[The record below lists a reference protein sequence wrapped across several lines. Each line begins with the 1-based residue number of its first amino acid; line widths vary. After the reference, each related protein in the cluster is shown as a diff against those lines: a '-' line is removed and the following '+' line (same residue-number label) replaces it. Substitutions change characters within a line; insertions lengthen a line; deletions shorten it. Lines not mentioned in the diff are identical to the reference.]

1 MSGRFFHSKRSKI
14 NTLLPSRPSAQS
26 LPARPSG
33 SGRAAIPSSAP
44 HSAKPYKKGKIPKAL
59 REALW
64 LKHCGKSFE
73 VKCHTTWCQNLIT
86 AYDFQAG
93 HNVPECRGGATTLD
107 NLVPIC
113 SRCNLSMGSQYT
125 FDEWCKLN
133 GQAAAPAAAAA
144 SPAPAAPTPPLWCCT
159 WASCVEMCIEPAEEA
174 PQLTVQP
181 NPLPTVTGRRQRRV
195 SPSPAPST
203 QRAGPAVISI

>member
-1 MSGRFFHSKRSKI
+1 MSGRFLHSKRSKL
-14 NTLLPSRPSAQS
+14 NTVLPVRPQS
-26 LPARPSG
+26 LPP
-33 SGRAAIPSSAP
+33 P
-44 HSAKPYKKGKIPKAL
+44 HTSPAKPYKKGKIPKAL

-107 NLVPIC
+107 NLIPIC

-125 FDEWCKLN
+125 FTEWCRLN
-133 GQAAAPAAAAA
+133 GEATAAPAA
-144 SPAPAAPTPPLWCCT
+144 PATPPTSSFWCCT
-159 WASCVEMCIEPAEEA
+159 AASCVDFCIEPEELEE
-174 PQLTVQP
+174 PTVRA
-181 NPLPTVTGRRQRRV
+181 NPLPSTIGR
-195 SPSPAPST
+195 P
-203 QRAGPAVISI
+203 AGPAAIYPIKV

>member
-1 MSGRFFHSKRSKI
+1 MSGRFLHSKRSKI
-14 NTLLPSRPSAQS
+14 NTILPSRPQAY
-26 LPARPSG
+26 
-33 SGRAAIPSSAP
+33 SAP
-44 HSAKPYKKGKIPKAL
+44 ATAVPATRTKPYKKGKIPKAL

-73 VKCHTTWCQNLIT
+73 VKCRTTWCQNVIT

-93 HNVPECRGGATTLD
+93 HNVPESRGGATTLE

-133 GQAAAPAAAAA
+133 GIAPAPAPAAA
-144 SPAPAAPTPPLWCCT
+144 PFWCCT
-159 WASCVEMCIEPAEEA
+159 WASCVEMCIEPEEC
-174 PQLTVQP
+174 PEPTVQP
-181 NPLPTVTGRRQRRV
+181 NPLPALTRPERRRV
-195 SPSPAPST
+195 SPT
-203 QRAGPAVISI
+203 LQRATKESAALV